1 MEHKRL
7 CALGEQVESSRQVV
21 PHPWKHPKERRKR
34 VRHSSRGSARHGNTS
49 TSTETINIGASP
61 TAACC
66 APELGLVEKASEAGI
81 RQREAARYQSKAPD
95 KLEMVSQSTKPLYNH
110 GKVVTLSQLVAVGWQ
125 LCSFHSW
132 WQIEKGT
139 SKYFLRCPLSR
150 DTARGSQELS
160 FPSCSLLCA
169 LKALRS
175 LHVNSRHL
183 SFGPYLSC
191 RAHCPTQ
198 GAYVCV
204 FA

>member
-1 MEHKRL
+1 M
-7 CALGEQVESSRQVV
+7 
-21 PHPWKHPKERRKR
+21 
-34 VRHSSRGSARHGNTS
+34 RHSSRGPTRHGNTS

-132 WQIEKGT
+132 WQIVKGPL
-139 SKYFLRCPLSR
+139 KYFLRKPVPAQQGHGKGKPRALISFLLPAVCLESPRKPSR
-150 DTARGSQELS
+150 ELQAPEFWSLPELQSSLPHAGSLRVCVCMSKEL
-160 FPSCSLLCA
+160 PSSH
-169 LKALRS
+169 LKAMQVSAQIFKEKLLYGR
-175 LHVNSRHL
+175 
-183 SFGPYLSC
+183 
-191 RAHCPTQ
+191 Q
-198 GAYVCV
+198 
-204 FA
+204 

>member
-1 MEHKRL
+1 M
-7 CALGEQVESSRQVV
+7 
-21 PHPWKHPKERRKR
+21 
-34 VRHSSRGSARHGNTS
+34 
-49 TSTETINIGASP
+49 
-61 TAACC
+61 
-66 APELGLVEKASEAGI
+66 EKASEAGI

-95 KLEMVSQSTKPLYNH
+95 RLEMVSQSTKPLYNH

-132 WQIEKGT
+132 WQIEKGFL
-139 SKYFLRCPLSR
+139 KYFLRKPVPAQQGHGKGKPRALI
-150 DTARGSQELS
+150 S
-160 FPSCSLLCA
+160 FLLCA